1 MPLVRELEDDFYES
15 DARQVAAGLPEMA
28 ELASAEFA
36 RKHPEI
42 SAEATQALA
51 WCYTYDYK

>member
-1 MPLVRELEDDFYES
+1 
-15 DARQVAAGLPEMA
+15 MA

-42 SAEATQALA
+42 SAEAIRALA
-51 WCYTYDYK
+51 WCYTFDYK